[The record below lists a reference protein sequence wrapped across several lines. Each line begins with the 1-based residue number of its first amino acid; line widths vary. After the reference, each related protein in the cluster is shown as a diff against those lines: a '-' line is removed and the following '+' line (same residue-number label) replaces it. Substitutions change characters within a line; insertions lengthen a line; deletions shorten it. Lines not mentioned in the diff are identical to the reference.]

1 MLQGPYGL
9 DRDKPLFR
17 LPFTI
22 FAVATVFLALG
33 GLVSCILI
41 SLLYHF
47 EESTATHCQVPNYLP
62 SISASISQTPE
73 RYIWRVC
80 IGLHSAPR
88 FLVAIAYFN
97 FYRGRFA
104 KRWAEWLL
112 SCLTLAS
119 ALGENLGL
127 LLLTYVSSN
136 ETYGEFTLLLTYVSS
151 NETYGE
157 FTLLLTY
164 VSSNETYGE
173 FTLLLTYVSSNETYD
188 VHKNGFIIFIACA
201 LVHMAVTCRLWQ
213 VIKKYSFS
221 PEEQTSYLWK
231 KWLFAFNI
239 MSCLFAAYF
248 YRWHNSYCDPGIYT
262 FFAFFEYL
270 VVLSNIGFHITA
282 YWDFGT
288 KEVMVATPPED
299 KRF

>member
-17 LPFTI
+17 LPFTV
-22 FAVATVFLALG
+22 FSVATVFLALG

-41 SLLYHF
+41 SLIYHF
-47 EESTATHCQVPNYLP
+47 EESTATHCEVPNYLP

-88 FLVAIAYFN
+88 FLVALAYFN

-112 SCLTLAS
+112 SCLNLAF

-136 ETYGEFTLLLTYVSS
+136 ETY
-151 NETYGE
+151 
-157 FTLLLTY
+157 
-164 VSSNETYGE
+164 
-173 FTLLLTYVSSNETYD
+173 D
-188 VHKNGFIIFIACA
+188 VHKSGFIVFIACA
-201 LVHMAVTCRLWQ
+201 LVHMAITCRLWQ

-221 PEEQTSYLWK
+221 PEEKTSYLWK
-231 KWLFAFNI
+231 KWLFGFSIA
-239 MSCLFAAYF
+239 SCLFAAYF
-248 YRWHNSYCDPGIYT
+248 YKRHNNYCDPGVYT
-262 FFAFFEYL
+262 IFAFFEYL
-270 VVLSNIGFHITA
+270 VVLSNIAFHITA
-282 YWDFGT
+282 YWDFGS